1 MPGSAQSDKATNP
14 LSMSQIKAT
23 SPFIKEIAKES
34 VPAETKQEF
43 GKEEKTTE
51 QVPVDGVKK
60 EEEKKEATSD
70 LKEGTES
77 KKAQPDAQVDKSEVA
92 EHVKATETEIVTQAI
107 NVEGE
112 NWASEQKADE
122 KATEPSNE

>member
-34 VPAETKQEF
+34 APAETKQEF

-77 KKAQPDAQVDKSEVA
+77 KKA
-92 EHVKATETEIVTQAI
+92 
-107 NVEGE
+107 
-112 NWASEQKADE
+112 
-122 KATEPSNE
+122 